1 MPRQAGSRDPRH
13 PGETFVTR
21 ALGVRPGEV
30 VAVTWSFFYFF
41 SLLAAYYVLRSVR
54 EAMAIVSG
62 VENIPWL
69 YTGTFTVMLLA
80 TPVFGWIV
88 SRYPRRTFLPW
99 VYYFFIANV
108 LLFFAAFSRLEEQQ
122 QSIVWI
128 ARAFYVWLSVF
139 NLFVVAVFWSFM
151 VDIWSREQSRR
162 LFGLIS
168 AGGST
173 GALLGPLFTSVV
185 VVPIGF
191 ENLLLVSASLLVIA
205 VWCIH
210 RLRRWSLEQGSD
222 DGGEARVPSGPLG
235 GSALAGIRLV
245 LTTPYLAAI
254 ACAMICANFLG
265 AAMYIY
271 LAEQVSLH
279 FPDTDQQTRAFAM
292 IDAASNALSFIG
304 QLLIVKL
311 AVQRFGVGLTLAV
324 LPLIS
329 IAGFALLAINPA
341 FAVMA
346 AFQVVRRGLAYG
358 LTRPATDML
367 YAAVSRE
374 AKYKAKNFIDTAVWR
389 GGDLISV
396 WTVRL
401 LSGIGLS
408 GVSLIC
414 IPVAAVW
421 SGLALWIGRE
431 YRRRDQP
438 PIADTQE
445 ALTA

>member
-1 MPRQAGSRDPRH
+1 
-13 PGETFVTR
+13 
-21 ALGVRPGEV
+21 
-30 VAVTWSFFYFF
+30 
-41 SLLAAYYVLRSVR
+41 
-54 EAMAIVSG
+54 
-62 VENIPWL
+62 
-69 YTGTFTVMLLA
+69 
-80 TPVFGWIV
+80 
-88 SRYPRRTFLPW
+88 LPW
-99 VYYFFIANV
+99 VYYFFIFNV
-108 LLFFAAFSRLEEQQ
+108 LLFFGLFTWLESQAQ
-122 QSIVWI
+122 LIVWV
-128 ARAFYVWLSVF
+128 ARAFFVWLSVF

-173 GALLGPLFTSVV
+173 GALLGPLTTSVV

-191 ENLLLVSASLLVIA
+191 ENLLLLSALLLVFA

-210 RLRRWSLEQGSD
+210 RLRRWSLAQGADAS
-222 DGGEARVPSGPLG
+222 GAPRVPSGPLG

-254 ACAMICANFLG
+254 AGAMICANFLG

-271 LAEQVSLH
+271 MAEQVSLH
-279 FPDTDQQTRAFAM
+279 FTDTDQQTRAFAM
-292 IDAASNALSFIG
+292 IDAASNTLSFVG

-311 AVQRFGVGLTLAV
+311 AVQRFGVGMTLAV
-324 LPLIS
+324 LPLLS
-329 IAGFALLAINPA
+329 IAGFALLAMNPA
-341 FAVMA
+341 FTIMA
-346 AFQVVRRGLAYG
+346 AFQIVRRGLAYG
-358 LTRPATDML
+358 LSRPATDML

-408 GVSLIC
+408 GVSLVC
-414 IPVAAVW
+414 IPIAALW
-421 SGLALWIGRE
+421 SVLALWIGRE
-431 YRRRDQP
+431 YRRRDAP
-438 PIADTQE
+438 TIAERQG
-445 ALTA
+445 APSA

>member
-1 MPRQAGSRDPRH
+1 MAQHDPSRNADDGFIARV
-13 PGETFVTR
+13 F
-21 ALGVRPGEV
+21 GVRRREFVP
-30 VAVTWSFFYFF
+30 VAWSFVYFF
-41 SLLAAYYVLRSVR
+41 CLLAAYYTLRSVR

-69 YTGTFTVMLLA
+69 YTGTFTIMLAA
-80 TPVFGWIV
+80 TPIFGWVV
-88 SRYPRRTFLPW
+88 SRYPRRAFLPW
-99 VYYFFIANV
+99 VYYFFIINV
-108 LLFFAAFSRLEEQQ
+108 LLFFAAFTWFHGYA
-122 QSIVWI
+122 QSIVWV
-128 ARAFYVWLSVF
+128 ARAFFVWLSVF

-173 GALLGPLFTSVV
+173 GALLGPLITSVV

-191 ENLLLVSASLLVIA
+191 ENLLLLSASLLAFA

-210 RLRRWSLEQGSD
+210 RLRRWSLEQGGDES
-222 DGGEARVPSGPLG
+222 GRPRVPSGPLG
-235 GSALAGIRLV
+235 GGALAGIRLV

-254 ACAMICANFLG
+254 ASAMVCANFLG

-271 LAEQVSLH
+271 MADQVSLH
-279 FPDTDQQTRAFAM
+279 FADTDQQTRVFAL
-292 IDAASNALSFIG
+292 IDAASNALSFVG
-304 QLLIVKL
+304 QLVIVKL
-311 AVQRFGVGLTLAV
+311 AVQRFGVGMTLAV
-324 LPLIS
+324 LPLLS
-329 IAGFALLAINPA
+329 IAGFALLAVNPA

-358 LTRPATDML
+358 LSRPATDML

-401 LSGIGLS
+401 FSGIGLS
-408 GVSLIC
+408 GISLVC
-414 IPVAAVW
+414 IPVAALW
-421 SGLALWIGRE
+421 SVLALWIGRE
-431 YRRRDQP
+431 YRRRDQGT
-438 PIADTQE
+438 IDDRQE
-445 ALTA
+445 ALST